1 MSGEGQ
7 EKLVQGNPPIGG
19 CIQNGEAKSDAK
31 FYPPFLSPPAHYQ
44 NQERLDE
51 FTSKSGEG
59 CSMIRFSRKRLRY
72 PGEVPGNIAVNLSK
86 KIREIRI
93 VWTSLHRYP
102 GLEAIEAEVE
112 RWK

>member
-19 CIQNGEAKSDAK
+19 LSKMKMQNWMLNSI
-31 FYPPFLSPPAHYQ
+31 FLSFPPPAHYQ
-44 NQERLDE
+44 NQESLDE
-51 FTSKSGEG
+51 FTSNSGEG
-59 CSMIRFSRKRLRY
+59 YSMTRFSRKGVRY
-72 PGEVPGNIAVNLSK
+72 RGEVPGNIAVNLSK

-102 GLEAIEAEVE
+102 GLEAI
-112 RWK
+112 